1 MSIVQAKLQQGA
13 RKDSQRGE
21 LQETQESWLISKSLS
36 LFLTTCPIYAVID
49 EMDTLYEQERKRFEE
64 ESNRTESSDVSRDA
78 DSALRPLSES
88 SSNRSSLA
96 SLELDPDDRLDLS
109 GMTIEQRKKLRVA
122 NVFRHMLKVRHF
134 ELPYLKKPFLGQDY
148 V

>member
-1 MSIVQAKLQQGA
+1 
-13 RKDSQRGE
+13 
-21 LQETQESWLISKSLS
+21 
-36 LFLTTCPIYAVID
+36 
-49 EMDTLYEQERKRFEE
+49 MDTLYEQERVKLEE
-64 ESNRTESSDVSRDA
+64 ESNSTSEVSRDA

-122 NVFRHMLKVRHF
+122 NVFRHMLKVPKIF
-134 ELPYLKKPFLGQDY
+134 TLSQISYLKNKLILKCSYKILSSGWAH
-148 V
+148 